1 VEESV
6 HIHFHDFWLC
16 FVPLFVAVDA
26 LGTLPIFV
34 SLVGKVEQKRVNR
47 VIRTSLL
54 TALLVAVPFIF
65 LGEWVLRLLNIT
77 VADFMIAGGIVLLLL
92 SVRDLLAMEKRTLSR
107 NPDGIG
113 PVPLGVPLIVGP
125 AVLTTILLLVRQE
138 GFFMTTAAAVVNIL
152 LAGVVF
158 AFSGLIIRVIGRS
171 GTQIASKIANLLLAA
186 IAVMLVRKGVIII
199 ISRGVIGQ

>member
-1 VEESV
+1 V
-6 HIHFHDFWLC
+6 HFTIHNFWLC

-26 LGTLPIFV
+26 FGTLPIFV
-34 SLVGKVEQKRVNR
+34 SLVGAAGQRRVNR
-47 VIRTSLL
+47 VIRTSVA

-65 LGEWVLRLLNIT
+65 LGEWLLRLLGIT
-77 VADFMIAGGIVLLLL
+77 VADFMIAGGVILLLL
-92 SVRDLLAMEKRTLSR
+92 SVRDLLSMEKRPLAR
-107 NPDGIG
+107 HPEGIG

-138 GFFMTTAAAVVNIL
+138 GFFLTTAATVINVL

-158 AFSGLIIRVIGRS
+158 FFSGLIIRIIGRS

-186 IAVMLVRKGVIII
+186 IAVMLVRKGVILI
-199 ISRGVIGQ
+199 ISRGVTA